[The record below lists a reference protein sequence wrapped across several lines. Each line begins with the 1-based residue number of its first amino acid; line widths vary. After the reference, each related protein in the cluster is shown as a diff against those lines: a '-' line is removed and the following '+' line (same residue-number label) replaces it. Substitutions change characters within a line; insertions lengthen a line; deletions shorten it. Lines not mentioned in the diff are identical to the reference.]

1 MDKLKVAILE
11 DCKNL
16 LKDLKTN
23 LEATNLVEVVAFAQ
37 SSEEFLEKISH
48 NKTDAI
54 ILDIDLG
61 GDSMNGLDIANQVK
75 LPVLFVSGKTRDFY
89 QNIENFNIN
98 SNYPVEHLTKPVSLE
113 ILKKLLPKFIAEIE
127 ATNRKQHV
135 YLDFRSSK
143 RNKIDIST
151 ISYLCTE
158 KGNGAESNNKVI
170 YFTDRDNEILID
182 FSFSKMHEKNL
193 SQDTFIQ
200 IHQSYRVN
208 KSKIKKYLD
217 SHEVLVE
224 VYKSPGI
231 IESIKLPVS
240 ENYRKHVKNI
250 LK

>member
-1 MDKLKVAILE
+1 MGKLKVAILE
-11 DCKNL
+11 DNKPL
-16 LKDLKTN
+16 LKDLKAN
-23 LEATNLVEVVAFAQ
+23 LEGTDLVEVVVFAL
-37 SSEEFLEKISH
+37 SSEEFLEKITRY
-48 NKTDAI
+48 KIDAI

-61 GDSMNGLDIANQVK
+61 GDSMNGLDIANQLK
-75 LPVLFVSGKTRDFY
+75 LPVLFISGKTSEFY
-89 QNIENFNIN
+89 KSIENFNIDTDQ
-98 SNYPVEHLTKPVSLE
+98 PVEHLTKPVSLE
-113 ILKKLLPKFIAEIE
+113 TLKKLLPKFITEIE
-127 ATNRKQHV
+127 AVNRKHYV
-135 YLDFRSSK
+135 YLDFKSSK

-170 YFTDRDNEILID
+170 YFSDRGNEILID

-193 SQDTFIQ
+193 SQDIFIQ

-224 VYKSPGI
+224 VYKSPGN
-231 IESIKLPVS
+231 IENIKLPVS